1 MMSSDSHAMGRCG
14 EVIIRTWHTA
24 HKNKIQRGQLESD
37 KGTGAD
43 NHRVKRYISKY
54 TINPA
59 ITQGISHVVGSVEV
73 GKLADLVIWEPW
85 SFGVKPFQVLK
96 SGLVA
101 CALMVC
107 LTQTRTNSIVILTP
121 WLTRVTG

>member
-1 MMSSDSHAMGRCG
+1 MMSSDSHAMGRVG

-24 HKNKIQRGQLESD
+24 HKNKLQRGPLEED
-37 KGTGAD
+37 RDTGAD

-59 ITQGISHVVGSVEV
+59 ITQGIGHVVGSVEV

-85 SFGVKPFQVLK
+85 NFGVKPLQVLK
-96 SGLVA
+96 SGLIA
-101 CALMVC
+101 FALMVRPA
-107 LTQTRTNSIVILTP
+107 Q
-121 WLTRVTG
+121 